1 MKSIAAINIALFI
14 TVVSANKISCSKD
27 AATAGSSL
35 QNARKSLKKAKRSCP
50 LSMIPSK
57 REKCLSN
64 LSKVSDKMKEVNEQV
79 IAMSDDCSGVS
90 FVVALL
96 CMIFV
101 LFLCTRYVSHF
112 HHCRKDTLH
121 RALPMQPSQ
130 KSKYNQQQVK

>member
-1 MKSIAAINIALFI
+1 LLRGEEAWDICRYQKQQSNMKSIAVVIISTLFI

-35 QNARKSLKKAKRSCP
+35 QNARKNLKKAKRSCP

-79 IAMSDDCSGVS
+79 IAMSEDCAGVS
-90 FVVALL
+90 L
-96 CMIFV
+96 
-101 LFLCTRYVSHF
+101 
-112 HHCRKDTLH
+112 
-121 RALPMQPSQ
+121 
-130 KSKYNQQQVK
+130 

>member
-1 MKSIAAINIALFI
+1 MWYQKQQSIMKSIAVVIISTLFI

-35 QNARKSLKKAKRSCP
+35 QNARKNLKKAKRSCP

-79 IAMSDDCSGVS
+79 IAMSDDCAGVS
-90 FVVALL
+90 FVIVLFYV
-96 CMIFV
+96 CMLFV
-101 LFLCTRYVSHF
+101 LFLCI
-112 HHCRKDTLH
+112 
-121 RALPMQPSQ
+121 
-130 KSKYNQQQVK
+130 

>member
-1 MKSIAAINIALFI
+1 MAVAVNIALFT

-35 QNARKSLKKAKRSCP
+35 QNARKNLKKAKRSCP

-79 IAMSDDCSGVS
+79 IAMSEDCAGVS
-90 FVVALL
+90 FILFDIYML
-96 CMIFV
+96 FV
-101 LFLCTRYVSHF
+101 LLLCTRYVSHF
-112 HHCRKDTLH
+112 HVGRISFI
-121 RALPMQPSQ
+121 MQYQCS
-130 KSKYNQQQVK
+130 